1 MQEET
6 QKYIEENSAKNNYF
20 QTFKISSR
28 FEKLVAGKMY
38 GGEILNTSSELNKLF
53 EEKISQYKELSG
65 DGVQFP
71 KTLIGLLG
79 TLEYKKLKKEF
90 GERLAIQF
98 NRGHTGQGTVF
109 VSNEDDLKT
118 LQNVYPDRE
127 VRIAEFVKGIPYT
140 INACVYMGK
149 VYAGG
154 LSYQITG
161 EKELTNF
168 EGGTVGN
175 DFSFREG
182 FTDGDQDG
190 ANSGTYNEIY
200 KQAKLIGEKMA
211 LKGYVG
217 LFGIDFI
224 LDESGKVI
232 IIEINA
238 RQPASIPFHT
248 KLQLEAKQIPLS
260 MLHLMAFLDI
270 RENIDPKDYSLQ
282 AMQPINASQVFK
294 RNLTSSPVL
303 VDSEVKTG
311 EYVIQSGM
319 SQTVEGK
326 AYRLQNMEEMRLIY
340 KNYAYNI
347 SQIAGN
353 SILLL
358 TQKQGKRVNPGNELM
373 RIQTKQGVVANGGS
387 LKTWIINVFKSITQ

>member
-154 LSYQITG
+154 LSYQLTG